1 MQNFRVQAFIVG
13 GAERWVRP
21 GAGGAPAAHGRSQR
35 PLIKAGVC
43 GVSLGG
49 SLSAPAEWFVSR
61 APACACG
68 LGALTDQI
76 CPASRLRQVQGHTRC
91 DAARPP
97 CCGHRSSLR
106 VWTAGRAHSCRR
118 VDLGADRVQQLH
130 RAPQRSLG
138 AEGRDDEMRKQPFW
152 RSRGN
157 KVSHNAP
164 CDVVSDGR
172 PPKWAAARRLS
183 TPHGEGARQ
192 LAFGRS

>member
-1 MQNFRVQAFIVG
+1 MFVSKCGCVFWKVQQHFPSGPHGFGYCPLMARHIH
-13 GAERWVRP
+13 
-21 GAGGAPAAHGRSQR
+21 AAHR
-35 PLIKAGVC
+35 
-43 GVSLGG
+43 
-49 SLSAPAEWFVSR
+49 
-61 APACACG
+61 CG
-68 LGALTDQI
+68 LGSGNINLTLMLAALR
-76 CPASRLRQVQGHTRC
+76 PAFFGVAHTWC

-106 VWTAGRAHSCRR
+106 LWTTGRAHSCRR

-164 CDVVSDGR
+164 CDVLSDGR